1 MLAMMPR
8 TAPAATIL
16 SSAAPAGEAA
26 IMALK
31 NMAIRNAV
39 ARSAVMR
46 SSVADVA
53 GEHAGTDADLL
64 HRPVVFCADVGAEN
78 QLGIRTAMQP
88 AIVLQLA
95 LELARRPAG
104 IAERQ
109 DRARRAGAAGDC
121 FENIECGGEA
131 DALIDRQGGVLDEKV
146 GALQHGDVAGAR
158 RKLNLLGLGNDVEF
172 YQKVRKVDVRG
183 GLVDDDAHRALRRVS
198 AHVDQATRETLIL
211 HAGRCDQHLPI

>member
-1 MLAMMPR
+1 MLVMMPR

-26 IMALK
+26 IV
-31 NMAIRNAV
+31 AISNAV

-88 AIVLQLA
+88 AIVLHLA

-146 GALQHGDVAGAR
+146 GAVQHEAA
-158 RKLNLLGLGNDVEF
+158 LGL
-172 YQKVRKVDVRG
+172 
-183 GLVDDDAHRALRRVS
+183 HRAALQR
-198 AHVDQATRETLIL
+198 
-211 HAGRCDQHLPI
+211 